1 MHGARISVCVCVR
14 ACVCVCGDQ
23 ATSGTVLLVW
33 DLPYLDSLLSDS
45 VTLGPSTTQTPDQH
59 ADRDSAP
66 TSPAAES
73 EVGQGVLALH
83 RELVAARGGTLPSA
97 EGAAEGYTG
106 TSPGAGGVGT
116 GAAGRGGQAR
126 RSSGDAEKSWAGS
139 WTQSPVEPAP
149 QVLCVQ
155 VEMEV

>member
-1 MHGARISVCVCVR
+1 MAACREALTLDEGHAWAWFNLGKTQSKVGSASSLEESVASYVR
-14 ACVCVCGDQ
+14 ALRLQPGWVP
-23 ATSGTVLLVW
+23 VW
-33 DLPYLDSLLSDS
+33 ESLGSALEAGGRSAEARHS
-45 VTLGPSTTQTPDQH
+45 FGRAAELRGPGV
-59 ADRDSAP
+59 R
-66 TSPAAES
+66 AAES
-73 EVGQGVLALH
+73 GEG
-83 RELVAARGGTLPSA
+83 A

-149 QVLCVQ
+149 QV
-155 VEMEV
+155 